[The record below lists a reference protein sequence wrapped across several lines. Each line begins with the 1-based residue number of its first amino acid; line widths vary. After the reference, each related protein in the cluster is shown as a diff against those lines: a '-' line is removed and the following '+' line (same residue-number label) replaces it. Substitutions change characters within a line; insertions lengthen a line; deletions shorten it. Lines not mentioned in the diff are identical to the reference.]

1 MLMQAAFGVFLLRAY
16 LMLYEGQEILLTI
29 FLIILLCVL

>member
-1 MLMQAAFGVFLLRAY
+1 MLMQAAFCVFLPRAY

-29 FLIILLCVL
+29 FLIVLLCVL